1 MYIYR
6 QKKGRGQ
13 VLIITI
19 VFFAI
24 IAIISATLFT
34 SVGGFI
40 KSGSRS
46 VLSEQA
52 TAFADSGVERALW
65 QLNTTAG
72 AFYGDTS
79 EVSLGQSGTSFVT
92 ITDKS
97 PSVKTIVATGY
108 VGTSQ
113 NPRSVRTV
121 KVDAYTDLT
130 RIAFNYAVQVGTGG
144 VTMSNS
150 ASINGTV
157 YSNKTGAGSI
167 QGFNSSTIFG
177 DAWTVGTISTPDP
190 LVTGT
195 KNQNQQASQ
204 MPTVNYQQW
213 KDDATSGEPFSNCT
227 WTNSQIATI
236 GARKCTGDFS
246 VSNSAEVTIT
256 GPIYVVGNVSVTNS
270 AKVKLDNSFGS
281 NGTVFITDGTVSVS
295 NSGGFVS
302 TTANPKGYILV
313 VTTSTSNN
321 AVAIANQGV
330 NAIFYALDGGAQLS
344 NTAHVTSLVAK
355 SLSMANSSNLTYDQ
369 GLANINFTSGPGAS
383 WQIKKGTYKF
393 VANP

>member
-157 YSNKTGAGSI
+157 YYNKTGAGSI